1 MIAQTSAE
9 VWIPLTR
16 RDLRVNQFPRK
27 PPPPYGVVKGKDER
41 KRHNGNNK

>member
-16 RDLRVNQFPRK
+16 RDLKGNQFPLMT
-27 PPPPYGVVKGKDER
+27 PLPYGVVKGKDER
-41 KRHNGNNK
+41 KRHNGNSK